1 MGTSKDL
8 LPHSFLKMRRS
19 RSTTVH
25 CSLFTI
31 NCSSRFLY
39 EKMNYINIGNVKIK
53 QTAAL
58 APMAGI
64 ADTAFRTVMKRFG
77 AAYCVGEM
85 ASCKGLCYSDRK
97 TAELLTLTDIERPA
111 AIQLF
116 GSEPEFAAKSVE
128 IAERYRPDI
137 IDLNA
142 GCPVPKVA
150 GNGAGSALMKDP
162 ILFGEMVSAIVSA
175 AHVPVTVKIRA
186 GWDAEHINAREIAHI
201 AEECG
206 AAAVA
211 VHARTK
217 TQMYSGNADWDIISA
232 VKQAVSIPVI
242 GNGDVDSV
250 EKCEAMYRETGC
262 DLVMIARGAYGDPW
276 LFRDIDDYYE
286 GRPIQPP
293 PTLAERLSVMRE
305 HIELLT
311 KCKGESVGM
320 REARAQAAFYLKG
333 MPNAAKY
340 RGMCG
345 RLSKLDDLYELI
357 GVIERA
363 NRADTAFVPVGDR

>member
-1 MGTSKDL
+1 M
-8 LPHSFLKMRRS
+8 
-19 RSTTVH
+19 
-25 CSLFTI
+25 
-31 NCSSRFLY
+31 
-39 EKMNYINIGNVKIK
+39 EYISIGNVKIK
-53 QTAAL
+53 KTAAL
-58 APMAGI
+58 APMAGV

-77 AAYCVGEM
+77 AAYLVGEM

-97 TAELLTLTDIERPA
+97 TAELLSLTDIERPA

-116 GSEPEFAAKSVE
+116 GCEPEFAAKAVE
-128 IAERYRPDI
+128 IAERYEPDI

-162 ILFGEMVSAIVSA
+162 KLFGEMITALVKA

-186 GWDAEHINAREIAHI
+186 GWDTEHINACEIAHI

-217 TQMYSGNADWDIISA
+217 TQMYGGKADRGIIA
-232 VKQAVSIPVI
+232 KVKQTVKIPVI

-250 EKCEAMYRETGC
+250 ESCESMYRETGC
-262 DLVMIARGAYGDPW
+262 DLVMIGRGAYGNPW
-276 LFRDIDDYYE
+276 LFRDIDDYFE
-286 GRPIQPP
+286 GRPQKPA
-293 PTLAERLSVMRE
+293 PTLEERLAVMRE
-305 HIELLT
+305 HIELLVS
-311 KCKGESVGM
+311 CKGELVGM

-340 RGMCG
+340 RGLCG
-345 RLSKLDDLYELI
+345 KLSVLPELYELTELI
-357 GVIERA
+357 KNEHNITEV
-363 NRADTAFVPVGDR
+363 

>member
-1 MGTSKDL
+1 M
-8 LPHSFLKMRRS
+8 
-19 RSTTVH
+19 
-25 CSLFTI
+25 
-31 NCSSRFLY
+31 
-39 EKMNYINIGNVKIK
+39 EYISIGNVRIK
-53 QTAAL
+53 KTAAL

-77 AAYCVGEM
+77 ASYVVGEM

-97 TAELLTLTDIERPA
+97 TAELLTITDFERPA

-116 GSEPEFAAKSVE
+116 GCEPEFAEKAVE
-128 IAERYRPDI
+128 IAQRYSPDI

-162 ILFGEMVSAIVSA
+162 VLFGKMVEALVKA
-175 AHVPVTVKIRA
+175 ADVPVTLKIRA
-186 GWDAEHINAREIAHI
+186 GWDAEHINACEIAHI

-217 TQMYSGNADWDIISA
+217 TQMYTGKADRSVIAA
-232 VKQAVSIPVI
+232 VKRAVSIPVI

-250 EKCEAMYRETGC
+250 ESCEAMYRETGC
-262 DLVMIARGAYGDPW
+262 DLVMIARGAYGNPW

-286 GRPIQPP
+286 GRPQQSP
-293 PTLAERLSVMRE
+293 PTLEERLDVMRE
-305 HIELLT
+305 HIELLVR
-311 KCKGESVGM
+311 CKGEYTGM
-320 REARAQAAFYLKG
+320 KEARAQAAFYLKG
-333 MPNAAKY
+333 IPGAAKY
-340 RGMCG
+340 RGLCG
-345 RLSKLDDLYELI
+345 KLSEIKDLYDLI
-357 GVIERA
+357 DLIKEENV
-363 NRADTAFVPVGDR
+363 